1 MLLGPKNNQREPDMR
16 GIIKQMVIICTGIL
30 LVLSFL
36 VGHAKSAQE
45 KQITLRLAHEGS
57 TTSSRQMTGLK
68 LVELTD
74 KYTGGR
80 LKIGL
85 CPKVT

>member
-1 MLLGPKNNQREPDMR
+1 MGRTKNLVKEM
-16 GIIKQMVIICTGIL
+16 IIISIGVL
-30 LVLSFL
+30 LVLSSFL
-36 VGHAKSAQE
+36 GHARLAPE
-45 KQITLRLAHEGS
+45 KQIVLRLAHEGVV
-57 TTSSRQMTGLK
+57 TSSRQMTGLK